1 MDFATCSH
9 ATFGDI
15 PCPTPT
21 ADSLIGTHL
30 GMSDY
35 LQPDADPLLL
45 VNRPGFRGGC
55 LV

>member
-1 MDFATCSH
+1 
-9 ATFGDI
+9 
-15 PCPTPT
+15 
-21 ADSLIGTHL
+21 
-30 GMSDY
+30 MSDY